1 VKLLRYGSLNL
12 PKLISIL
19 ITSTCMLPHLRRA
32 ERMSALIARHNFLQL
47 TYLKL
52 HALLR
57 PPTHRVAQVVMTIAA
72 RVQVAR
78 VQADT
83 LSMFNIAMLNRVFT
97 GWAIPRK
104 GGSSRRS
111 VSNRPFAN
119 VL

>member
-1 VKLLRYGSLNL
+1 
-12 PKLISIL
+12 
-19 ITSTCMLPHLRRA
+19 MLPHLNA
-32 ERMSALIARHNFLQL
+32 QTERMSALSSPDSFLRL
-47 TYLKL
+47 TYHKL
-52 HALLR
+52 HVLLWSS
-57 PPTHRVAQVVMTIAA
+57 THRMAQIVMTNAPRVQAA
-72 RVQVAR
+72 RVQL
-78 VQADT
+78 DN